1 MGLGL
6 ELAKAYV
13 SVRADAS
20 KLGGDLGMIQSMLQE
35 GLALEAGVSFVM
47 FHKMTDAISDFMH
60 KGSEFQDVMEGMEIE
75 LGHFAR
81 NGTEELVKG
90 LTKFSDRANI
100 GIRDVMEMGRGF
112 LQLGYSTA
120 DTVATLEMLGNA
132 SGGTLERFKKLT
144 MVYRM
149 LASGSIDA
157 RRAFF
162 MLKRDGTVTM
172 QDLAKHFKV
181 TEAEAKK
188 MLKSGKVHFSDF
200 QNILKGLSAEGGR
213 FEGALTNQAE
223 TSKRV
228 GAQMQEVWTRVA
240 RAVYD
245 PLDKYATKINNELK
259 DTGILLERIARA
271 GGQDLSFAIKGV
283 ETFGTIGT
291 VVAGAMTLFESLY
304 AILPKMGF
312 MITSKMQLFKLLFG
326 VVAMA
331 TVVTAVITAIGAAL
345 GYLVSK
351 FKVLDG
357 LSAAWDGLK
366 KSLTSGW
373 LAHFLAGI
381 GTIFDRFSDMLGIVM
396 DAVGETI
403 QGTFALIKETIGED
417 MWDAIGKDA
426 MLFAQR
432 AAASLSELGEAIL
445 DLVEW
450 TQVFVTFFPEIF
462 QSIGQRITLLFLS
475 VKDTLINTFIDAAA
489 GMQKAFKP
497 FFDWIVLQIAS
508 LTLHIEGLKSWAT
521 KFRALNAEEIANIG
535 KKIKGGTDF
544 SSMLHSNSAMEFLK
558 ENPQLDDM
566 WDRAQAEKD
575 RIAGLRRKPGA
586 GADVL
591 GNVPPGEPEGP
602 KGKGG
607 IFDISGFGKKIQQM
621 MLDDQDDRMVE
632 AIEEGNAI
640 QEGILLDGQASTL
653 LLRQLVEVQGLV

>member
-6 ELAKAYV
+6 ELAKAFV

-20 KLGGDLGMIQSMLQE
+20 KLGGDLGQIKSMLQD
-35 GLALEAGVSFVM
+35 GLALEAGFAFVG
-47 FHKMTDAISDFMH
+47 FQKMTNAISQFMH
-60 KGSEFQDVMEGMEIE
+60 KGSEFQDQMEGMEIE

-271 GGQDLSFAIKGV
+271 GGKDLSFSVKGA
-283 ETFGTIGT
+283 ETFGKVGAW
-291 VVAGAMTLFESLY
+291 VAGAVAAFEALNAVLTAVGGKAL
-304 AILPKMGF
+304 AIFGKSG
-312 MITSKMQLFKLLFG
+312 LLRIG
-326 VVAMA
+326 VRALGIVG
-331 TVVTAVITAIGAAL
+331 VITAIGAAL

-632 AIEEGNAI
+632 AIEDGNDI
-640 QEGILLDGQASTL
+640 QHEILLDGQANTL
-653 LLRQLVEVQGLV
+653 LLRQLIEVQGLV

>member
-1 MGLGL
+1 
-6 ELAKAYV
+6 
-13 SVRADAS
+13 
-20 KLGGDLGMIQSMLQE
+20 
-35 GLALEAGVSFVM
+35 
-47 FHKMTDAISDFMH
+47 
-60 KGSEFQDVMEGMEIE
+60 
-75 LGHFAR
+75 
-81 NGTEELVKG
+81 
-90 LTKFSDRANI
+90 
-100 GIRDVMEMGRGF
+100 
-112 LQLGYSTA
+112 
-120 DTVATLEMLGNA
+120 
-132 SGGTLERFKKLT
+132 
-144 MVYRM
+144 
-149 LASGSIDA
+149 
-157 RRAFF
+157 
-162 MLKRDGTVTM
+162 
-172 QDLAKHFKV
+172 
-181 TEAEAKK
+181 
-188 MLKSGKVHFSDF
+188 VHFSDF

-271 GGQDLSFAIKGV
+271 GGKDLSFSVKGA
-283 ETFGTIGT
+283 ETFGKVGAW
-291 VVAGAMTLFESLY
+291 VAGAVAAFEALNAVLTAVGGKAL
-304 AILPKMGF
+304 AIFGKSG
-312 MITSKMQLFKLLFG
+312 LLRIG
-326 VVAMA
+326 VRALGIVG
-331 TVVTAVITAIGAAL
+331 VITAIGAAL

>member
-6 ELAKAYV
+6 ELAKAFV

-20 KLGGDLGMIQSMLQE
+20 KLGGDLGQIKSMLQD
-35 GLALEAGVSFVM
+35 GLALEAGFAFVG
-47 FHKMTDAISDFMH
+47 FQKMTNAISQFMH
-60 KGSEFQDVMEGMEIE
+60 KGSEFQDQMEGMEIE

-271 GGQDLSFAIKGV
+271 GGKDLSFSVKGA
-283 ETFGTIGT
+283 ETFGKVGAW
-291 VVAGAMTLFESLY
+291 VAGAVAAFEALNAVLTAVGGKAL
-304 AILPKMGF
+304 AIFGKSG
-312 MITSKMQLFKLLFG
+312 LLRIG
-326 VVAMA
+326 VRALGIVG
-331 TVVTAVITAIGAAL
+331 VITAIGAAL